1 MKKWYM
7 FRGPANG
14 CGCCPVNLTSSA
26 SVEFQYVISNDL
38 QSLMTSLSAILFWR
52 VNYLVSR
59 SATFRKL
66 VSHGGGDLERWV
78 ASGIGGSQGWRSL
91 YGVECCWLISAIYV
105 SGCVCVCDIWFGWS
119 CELLT
124 GFVLLRMFLLTGV
137 ECFGFWPVASQ
148 CQVFS
153 CWCFGGVVVYFFSWL
168 VNQPPQIVA
177 Q

>member
-59 SATFRKL
+59 SAKFRKL

-91 YGVECCWLISAIYV
+91 SSWVLLAHFGFLCEWVCM
-105 SGCVCVCDIWFGWS
+105 CVCVIFD
-119 CELLT
+119 LA
-124 GFVLLRMFLLTGV
+124 GV
-137 ECFGFWPVASQ
+137 V
-148 CQVFS
+148 S
-153 CWCFGGVVVYFFSWL
+153 CWLVLFCWGCSCWL
-168 VNQPPQIVA
+168 VLSVLVFDLLPASAKCLVVDVLGGLWCIFFHDLSTSPLK
-177 Q
+177 